1 MACCILQEYS
11 VQITFRED
19 WNDPRLTY
27 DDFGGKWLGS
37 DENDR
42 CISTLCISRQ
52 SQVSYND
59 GYQQSLDARY
69 ILPK

>member
-1 MACCILQEYS
+1 MAGYIFLQEYS

-27 DDFGGKWLGS
+27 NDFQGKWFGS
-37 DENDR
+37 DGTDYSPV
-42 CISTLCISRQ
+42 CILCIFRQ

-59 GYQQSLDARY
+59 GY
-69 ILPK
+69 K